1 MKIKLS
7 VNLKYQSVVYVKFDL
22 NSILKLGGHHK
33 YNVHDIE
40 IYQLFQDITWN
51 CIRKSWQHQEQFITF
66 INHEWSSLFTIMT
79 KFTIKSCSAVTVR
92 VPDSWTYQS
101 CTDRLLK
108 LHSHCIG
115 NLSFL
120 YWDYIN
126 KNFNYLQFSK
136 LKTGRF
142 FLILAGLTK

>member
-22 NSILKLGGHHK
+22 NSLPKLGEHHK
-33 YNVHDIE
+33 CTRHRNLPAVPRHNLELYKKKP
-40 IYQLFQDITWN
+40 TTAGT
-51 CIRKSWQHQEQFITF
+51 RFITF
-66 INHEWSSLFTIMT
+66 INHEWSSLYTIMT

-126 KNFNYLQFSK
+126 KNLNYLQFSR

-142 FLILAGLTK
+142 FFNSCWSY